1 MSGRAKIL
9 PRGGGGAGG
18 RGGGEVLLTLPLP
31 PPALRATSPTG
42 GRI

>member
-1 MSGRAKIL
+1 MRARSKIL
-9 PRGGGGAGG
+9 PLAGEVSAQPTE
-18 RGGGEVLLTLPLP
+18 GEVLLTLPLP